1 MINRV
6 QYTTFKKLY
15 SLLSITDKKKKE
27 KWIFYFTRKTRL
39 PKWPCSRPNQRRTNK
54 ISALYDSQLQTSHR
68 APNWHRRTCPENWIF
83 HTRVPEKRTLP
94 RRAEG
99 GTRGWTVI
107 NLSCVRGPGLEDKT
121 GEFCLNVSKTRSGSD
136 KTEKE
141 RGEKFG
147 RRLFETGWKSA
158 CSTFCTAKTSRVFE
172 TCAKDFEGKN
182 IGASFRIVET
192 CSRFN
197 RTPLFPPRSPI
208 VLGETRLYYM

>member
-99 GTRGWTVI
+99 GTKGWTVI

-136 KTEKE
+136 KTEREKE
-141 RGEKFG
+141 RGGKSSVDGFSKLDENP
-147 RRLFETGWKSA
+147 RARLFAPQKPLEFSKLVRKISKVKI
-158 CSTFCTAKTSRVFE
+158 SEHRFE
-172 TCAKDFEGKN
+172 
-182 IGASFRIVET
+182 
-192 CSRFN
+192 
-197 RTPLFPPRSPI
+197 L
-208 VLGETRLYYM
+208 